1 MSSLLSKKSGAL
13 EGVPHIPGDKSIS
26 HRGVIFG
33 SIALGRTE
41 ISHLL
46 EGQDVVA
53 TINAFRAM
61 GVEIQTHGGDEV
73 TIEGAGGGGL
83 ERSAEPM
90 DLGNSGTSMRLLCGL
105 LAGQRFDST

>member
-1 MSSLLSKKSGAL
+1 MASLRSKKAGAL

-33 SIALGRTE
+33 SISSGKTE

-53 TINAFRAM
+53 TINAFRAL
-61 GVEIQTHGGDEV
+61 GVHIRSHGDGNV
-73 TIEGAGGGGL
+73 TIEGVGREGL
-83 ERSAEPM
+83 SKPAAAM
-90 DLGNSGTSMRLLCGL
+90 DLGNSGTSMRLL
-105 LAGQRFDST
+105 